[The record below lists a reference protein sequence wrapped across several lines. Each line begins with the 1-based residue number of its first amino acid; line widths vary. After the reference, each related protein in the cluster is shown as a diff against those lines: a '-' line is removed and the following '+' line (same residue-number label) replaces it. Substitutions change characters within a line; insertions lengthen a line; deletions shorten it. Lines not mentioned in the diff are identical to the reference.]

1 MNKKLA
7 YIFMTFDTLTEYHLD
22 KSLESFNNQNK
33 SLIDTLI
40 VYNNSTT
47 FHNDLIKSK
56 IDFDNVI
63 IFNKPLPTDK
73 RMVSDINTQLQ
84 YIDGFDI
91 YLLHKADF
99 YIPSHLVEFT
109 YHSLNL
115 DEPSFLNY
123 SKFDMREDIKEK
135 IINELNLSDF
145 KTFSDVC
152 KLPQVIK
159 DTKGLSLQHRL
170 IGYRGHDGS
179 MHAYN
184 ELARKVLH
192 FDNFIYPA
200 DWQNNIKRGIKMLK
214 GIPEAFCYHLWHDI
228 GKRSDGGGLGKN
240 IIGHRF

>member
-1 MNKKLA
+1 MSKKLA

-22 KSLESFNNQNK
+22 KSLESFNNQDK
-33 SLIDTLI
+33 SLIDTFI
-40 VYNNSTT
+40 IYNNSTV
-47 FHNDLIKSK
+47 FSNELIKSK
-56 IDFDNVI
+56 VKFDKVTVYD
-63 IFNKPLPTDK
+63 KELPSDK
-73 RMVSDINTQLQ
+73 RMVSDIKTHLNS
-84 YIDGFDI
+84 ISGFDL

-99 YIPSHLVEFT
+99 YIPSHLVEHT
-109 YHSLNL
+109 YNSIGLE
-115 DEPSFLNY
+115 EPIFLNY
-123 SKFDMREDIKEK
+123 SKFDMREDIKEGV
-135 IINELNLSDF
+135 IDSLNLLHH
-145 KTFSDVC
+145 KTFLDVC
-152 KLPQVIK
+152 KLPQAIK
-159 DTKGLSLQHRL
+159 DTNGLSLQHRL

-184 ELARKVLH
+184 ELGRKALH